1 MQELKVW
8 HVLLTL
14 GFVKGT
20 NDYVDLPDLVV
31 PIFVRE
37 RINVCVENCFF
48 IKQPSTIPVPMP
60 VVSVN
65 RSIKLGVLSKVKN
78 CNDSVKQAKKT
89 NPEKTGKEYEGNKKS
104 VAWTDSLAYNWRID
118 TTPKIKNNMKWL

>member
-1 MQELKVW
+1 M
-8 HVLLTL
+8 LTL
-14 GFVKGT
+14 GLVKVT
-20 NDYVDLPDLVV
+20 NGYVDLPDLVV

-48 IKQPSTIPVPMP
+48 IKQPNTIPVSIP

-78 CNDSVKQAKKT
+78 CNDSVKRAKKT
-89 NPEKTGKEYEGNKKS
+89 NPQKTGKEYEGNTKS
-104 VAWTDSLAYNWRID
+104 VAWIGSLSYN
-118 TTPKIKNNMKWL
+118 

>member
-1 MQELKVW
+1 M
-8 HVLLTL
+8 LTL
-14 GFVKGT
+14 GLVKVT
-20 NDYVDLPDLVV
+20 NGYVDLPDLVV

-48 IKQPSTIPVPMP
+48 IKQPITIPVPIP

-89 NPEKTGKEYEGNKKS
+89 NPQKTGKEYEGNKKS
-104 VAWTDSLAYNWRID
+104 VAWTDSLAYN
-118 TTPKIKNNMKWL
+118 

>member
-1 MQELKVW
+1 LC
-8 HVLLTL
+8 
-14 GFVKGT
+14 FVKGT
-20 NDYVDLPDLVV
+20 KGYVDLPDLIV

-89 NPEKTGKEYEGNKKS
+89 NPAKTRKKYGGNK
-104 VAWTDSLAYNWRID
+104 
-118 TTPKIKNNMKWL
+118 